1 MSNQEQYLKEIA
13 NELRW
18 IREELEKSNKTIEIK
33 NEIDSKTLAE
43 IVNRENAKESHLF
56 TL

>member
-1 MSNQEQYLKEIA
+1 MSNQEEYLKEIA
-13 NELRW
+13 DELRW

-43 IVNRENAKESHLF
+43 IVNRENAKESHIF

>member
-1 MSNQEQYLKEIA
+1 MTEQEKYLKEIA
-13 NELRW
+13 DELRRV
-18 IREELEKSNKTIEIK
+18 REELEKSNKTIEIK

-43 IVNRENAKESHLF
+43 IINRENAKESHLF

>member
-43 IVNRENAKESHLF
+43 TVNRENAKDSHLF

>member
-1 MSNQEQYLKEIA
+1 MTEQERYLKEIA

-18 IREELEKSNKTIEIK
+18 ISEELENSNKTIEIK

>member
-1 MSNQEQYLKEIA
+1 MTEHERYLKEIA
-13 NELRW
+13 DELRW
-18 IREELEKSNKTIEIK
+18 IREELENSNKTIEIK

-43 IVNRENAKESHLF
+43 IVNRENFKESHLF

>member
-1 MSNQEQYLKEIA
+1 MTEQEKYLKEIA
-13 NELRW
+13 DELRW

-33 NEIDSKTLAE
+33 NEIDSKTLDE

>member
-1 MSNQEQYLKEIA
+1 MAEQEKYLKEIA
-13 NELRW
+13 DELRW
-18 IREELEKSNKTIEIK
+18 IREELENSNKTIEIK

-43 IVNRENAKESHLF
+43 IVNRENFKESHLF